1 MTRLTLFSF
10 FAFSSLATAQISG
23 AAQTAHDAGNFD
35 GVVVLSQNGKVVEAA
50 GFGLADRGA
59 KTPNRPD
66 TLFRLASLTKQVTAL
81 LVMQEVTAGRFT
93 LDQKAGTVLSSL
105 PPAFSHVTV
114 RQLLQHVSGL
124 PNPSD
129 GPDTVVPPF
138 YIRTA
143 ADTPSLTKG
152 SLSFCYGTAK
162 RAAGGKFEY
171 NNCDYI
177 VLGALLEAATG
188 KTYEQLV
195 RERVIQPLDLK
206 SWGLFPAD
214 PKRAPLTARAYK
226 ESGAEDDPQ
235 NPATYGAAGGLYGNA
250 LDLATWNDA
259 VLTHKLL
266 SAEVTDTMFRPDP
279 KLYGEALGSWAYD
292 LSFHQEAV
300 HIVERQ
306 GDIGSTQLLTLL
318 LPQKNGSVVI
328 IANTDNAD
336 LFNTYSKKGLGYQI
350 LEAWFGKSVNL
361 R

>member
-1 MTRLTLFSF
+1 MSGP
-10 FAFSSLATAQISG
+10 AQI
-23 AAQTAHDAGNFD
+23 AHDAGNFD
-35 GVVVLSQNGKVVEAA
+35 GVVVLSQNGKVVEAT

-66 TLFRLASLTKQVTAL
+66 TVFRLASLTKQVTAL
-81 LVMQEVTAGRFT
+81 LVMQQVAAGRFK
-93 LDQKAGTVLSSL
+93 LDQEAGAVLSSL
-105 PPAFSHVTV
+105 PASVSHVTV

-129 GPDTVVPPF
+129 GPDNVVPPF
-138 YIRTA
+138 YTRSA
-143 ADTPSLTKG
+143 ADTASLTKG

-162 RAAGGKFEY
+162 RSPGGKFEY

-195 RERVIQPLDLK
+195 QQRVIQPLGLK
-206 SWGLFPAD
+206 SWGLFPAN

-226 ESGAEDDPQ
+226 ESGSEDDPQ
-235 NPATYGAAGGLYGNA
+235 NPATDGAAGGLYGNA
-250 LDLATWNDA
+250 LDLAKWNDA
-259 VLTHKLL
+259 VLNHKLL
-266 SAEVTDTMFRPDP
+266 SAEATETMFQADP

-292 LSFHQEAV
+292 LSFNQEAV

-318 LPQKNGSVVI
+318 LPGKHASVVI
-328 IANTDNAD
+328 IANTDKVD

-350 LEAWFGKSVNL
+350 LEAWFGRNAYL